1 LIEDESEK
9 DKIRKK
15 IDDLNLYNKNML
27 ALNEKFATM
36 EYQIKDYKS
45 KIELLTNMLSSG
57 TQNQDIL
64 NQVIKTDGK
73 LDNVSKEITKKLDEV
88 KTTIIKTNNQKL
100 NIFLENVYRSNQ
112 ALVSKIQ
119 TIYHQNDKVNR
130 KAKMALDNSIKIM
143 NERIEECLNR
153 PISSN
158 GQTSNNI
165 QTDIEKIIKESNWNF
180 YKAIQGLYEKE
191 SDSYNR
197 KLLEM
202 STAFLNL
209 AFYPK
214 GGRKPFGNLAL
225 FGGTFKRR
233 FFYSKIGGFIS
244 NRLKRKRFQRVRVKL

>member
-1 LIEDESEK
+1 
-9 DKIRKK
+9 
-15 IDDLNLYNKNML
+15 ML

-130 KAKMALDNSIKIM
+130 KSKMALDNSIKIM
-143 NERIEECLNR
+143 NERIEE
-153 PISSN
+153 
-158 GQTSNNI
+158 
-165 QTDIEKIIKESNWNF
+165 
-180 YKAIQGLYEKE
+180 
-191 SDSYNR
+191 
-197 KLLEM
+197 M
-202 STAFLNL
+202 
-209 AFYPK
+209 
-214 GGRKPFGNLAL
+214 
-225 FGGTFKRR
+225 FK
-233 FFYSKIGGFIS
+233 
-244 NRLKRKRFQRVRVKL
+244 